1 MAAIYATPRLSMVGE
16 AFKAPILHEHEIK
29 QKSSS
34 VYAYFMSIDTYLAAR
49 ISGIG
54 IVSSVT

>member
-1 MAAIYATPRLSMVGE
+1 MVGE

-34 VYAYFMSIDTYLAAR
+34 VYAYCMSIDTYLAAR